1 MSNPIADTAEY
12 FARWKQVNHRDQ
24 GEEPTLPDVN
34 THLAN
39 DTEQEYSENRSQWLR
54 VLNRISFLNPPETSN
69 SNVPSA
75 PSLPPVTNHLND
87 QFSDDDESII
97 DRDTFELM
105 RGTARDNR
113 NRLSSRHVSLNVST
127 SATGAVRGRDV
138 DNEDDPS
145 AIPIDPATKEEEEL
159 PSAYDLENDQIY
171 PLSDTVSTQ
180 EERSYFTH
188 PFKLQEEEQEAQN
201 TLPMSLQAPAP
212 TQTPSNRTTR
222 RHTESTGVPGSA
234 TADDAFDED
243 GRILKD
249 KWDRTLDKLKLIA
262 NLQLYSSHNSAPV
275 IAPMPYASG
284 PSHTLAT
291 YYPPAF
297 DPIFA
302 AFAKDEY
309 GRNLVILYTIFC
321 ISFVCNSNS
330 CCVSL

>member
-12 FARWKQVNHRDQ
+12 FARWKQANHRDQ
-24 GEEPTLPDVN
+24 ADEAVLPDVN
-34 THLAN
+34 THRN
-39 DTEQEYSENRSQWLR
+39 SDREDSETRSQWLR
-54 VLNRISFLNPPETSN
+54 VLNRISFLNPLDTPPP
-69 SNVPSA
+69 PSH
-75 PSLPPVTNHLND
+75 HLSD

-105 RGTARDNR
+105 RSAARDNR
-113 NRLSSRHVSLNVST
+113 HRLSTRHLSLNVST

-145 AIPIDPATKEEEEL
+145 AIPIEQATEEEEKL

-171 PLSDTVSTQ
+171 PLSDTHTQ
-180 EERSYFTH
+180 ESNYFTH
-188 PFKLQEEEQEAQN
+188 PFRQEDQEHSSAELL
-201 TLPMSLQAPAP
+201 LPQAPAP
-212 TQTPSNRTTR
+212 TQAPSNRTTR
-222 RHTESTGVPGSA
+222 RHTDVSGTVSG
-234 TADDAFDED
+234 DFDED

-262 NLQLYSSHNSAPV
+262 NLQLSSSASTTPT
-275 IAPMPYASG
+275 IAPTPYSSG

-309 GRNLVILYTIFC
+309 GRDLVIFSIYN
-321 ISFVCNSNS
+321 V
-330 CCVSL
+330 